1 MKKTSDA
8 QLKALKKYNEK
19 SKFISLKYTPNQLE
33 SYDKLINHCKNNNLS
48 VQGYIKDLIDKDLNK
63 GN

>member
-1 MKKTSDA
+1 MKKTSES
-8 QLKALKKYNEK
+8 QLIALKKYNAK
-19 SKFISLKYTPNQLE
+19 SKFISLKYTPNQLD